1 MALAGGRVQHGREEV
16 GGALFGIF
24 LRLCSLVCVDRGVR
38 SRHGV
43 VHSGEVRRGEHV
55 VIATKL
61 TSKQA
66 NSLNN
71 LPATMIATCSSA
83 PDYLQVYGFLRI
95 VKQTEIGT
103 SGWR

>member
-43 VHSGEVRRGEHV
+43 CIVVKCVVVSMWRSRR
-55 VIATKL
+55 
-61 TSKQA
+61 
-66 NSLNN
+66 N
-71 LPATMIATCSSA
+71 
-83 PDYLQVYGFLRI
+83 
-95 VKQTEIGT
+95 
-103 SGWR
+103 

>member
-55 VIATKL
+55 EIATKL

-71 LPATMIATCSSA
+71 LLLLCLLALL